1 MITVAVTIGF
11 KSYTGD
17 PRKLEKTFTEK
28 GALSAEVWGAC
39 SRAQPVFLVTYSSAV
54 AESNYMYVTEWGKY
68 YRITNV
74 ELEPGERCRVTGILD
89 AIMTYAAQIKTCP
102 GTAIRSE
109 TAGINY
115 TVDTSL
121 PLMQGAEYAT
131 TKIVPGT
138 AFSETGAYHYLLTLK

>member
-1 MITVAVTIGF
+1 MAVTINF

-17 PRKLEKTFTEK
+17 PRVLEKTFTNK
-28 GALSAEVWGAC
+28 GTLSAEVWGVC
-39 SRAQPVFLVTYSSAV
+39 SRNQPVFLVTYSNAV

-74 ELEPGERCRVTGILD
+74 DLEPGGRCRVTGIPD
-89 AIMTYAAQIKTCP
+89 AIMTFASQIKNCP
-102 GTAIRSE
+102 ATAIRSE

>member
-1 MITVAVTIGF
+1 MTVAVTIDF
-11 KSYTGD
+11 KSYAGD
-17 PRKLEKTFTEK
+17 PRKLVKTFTDK
-28 GALSAEVWGAC
+28 GTISAEVWGAC
-39 SRAQPVFLVTYSSAV
+39 SRAQPVFLATYTSTI

-68 YRITNV
+68 YKITNV

-89 AIMTYAAQIKTCP
+89 AITTYATQIKSCP
-102 GTAIRSE
+102 ATAIRSE

-138 AFSETGAYHYLLTLK
+138 SFSEVGAYHYLLTLK

>member
-1 MITVAVTIGF
+1 MITVAVTIDF

-17 PRKLEKTFTEK
+17 PRKLVKTFTDK
-28 GALSAEVWGAC
+28 GTISAEVWGAC
-39 SRAQPVFLVTYSSAV
+39 SRAQPVFLATYTSAI
-54 AESNYMYVTEWGKY
+54 AESNYMYVTEWGKVY
-68 YRITNV
+68 KIINV
-74 ELEPGERCRVTGILD
+74 ELEPGERCRVTGVLD
-89 AIMTYAAQIKTCP
+89 AIATYATQIKACP
-102 GTAIRSE
+102 ATAIRSE

-138 AFSETGAYHYLLTLK
+138 SFSEVGAYHYLLTLK